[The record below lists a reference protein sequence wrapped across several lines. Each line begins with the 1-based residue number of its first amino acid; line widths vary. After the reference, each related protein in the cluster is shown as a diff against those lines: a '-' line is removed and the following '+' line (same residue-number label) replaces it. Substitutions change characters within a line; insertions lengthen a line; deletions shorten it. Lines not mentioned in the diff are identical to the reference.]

1 MMMQESAELL
11 KPHVVP
17 PAASG
22 VMSLESQPS
31 AHFYQPN
38 QQSLP
43 TERYNPVIN
52 VQVGN
57 NGSSLSHTGPSV
69 DEQQVMQPFSFNAKS
84 SSAIKM
90 TKKLRDRKN
99 SLQQ

>member
-1 MMMQESAELL
+1 MMMQEGVELF
-11 KPHVVP
+11 KPNVVP
-17 PAASG
+17 APMSG
-22 VMSLESQPS
+22 MMSLESQPS

-52 VQVGN
+52 VQVGA
-57 NGSSLSHTGPSV
+57 NGSRSLSQTGTSV
-69 DEQQVMQPFSFNAKS
+69 EEQQEMQPYSFNAKS

-90 TKKLRDRKN
+90 TKKLKDRKN
-99 SLQQ
+99 SLK

>member
-1 MMMQESAELL
+1 MMMQESGELFQ
-11 KPHVVP
+11 PNVVQAP
-17 PAASG
+17 VSG

-52 VQVGN
+52 VQVGAT
-57 NGSSLSHTGPSV
+57 GSQSLSQTGTSV
-69 DEQQVMQPFSFNAKS
+69 EEQPAMQPFSFHAKG

-90 TKKLRDRKN
+90 TKKLKDRKH
-99 SLQQ
+99 SMQ